1 MFEKILYLSFIRHIL
16 SHFSINVQSFD
27 KKFLFFLHFIID
39 LSYKN
44 IYHLIIEVRM
54 KYTYE
59 VKNIDCAQC
68 AKHLEASVARIRGF
82 SNVQYN
88 FATMILT
95 FESELISE
103 EFLPELQRAIY
114 RTEPDAEIIHD
125 NSPISHKRRKFDIH
139 FALFLLGVVIGFC
152 GWLVPM
158 PVVAK
163 LILITVGVGLL
174 LYKTAFKAFMQLFKA
189 KTIGESLLITIAAL
203 GAYGLGLFR
212 TISEDFSEL
221 GEGLEES
228 LIVIILYSVGK
239 MLESSV
245 LKKSRKNI
253 SSLLEVQPE
262 FAMIV
267 HGNHEH
273 KVHPKDVKIGATIRI
288 RPGERV
294 PLDGVVISGS
304 ASVDTSHITGESLP
318 RAVKQGAEVLSGT
331 IILDGV
337 IELQTTSMYKDSTV
351 SRIMNLIDNANDKKS
366 KTETVINRF
375 AKWYTLAV
383 LSVAVVVLLVYA
395 ILGNIVT
402 GIEQSLILL
411 FISCP
416 CAFAISVPLAYFSAL
431 GKASKNGILI
441 KGSNYLDVAAKLNH
455 IYFDKTGT
463 LTTGDF
469 AVKEVITL
477 NKKYSTQD
485 ILKFAALGEQNSIH
499 PIARAIT
506 HKAHGITLE
515 KVENF
520 VENSGSGVSFT
531 YKNDVIFVGNVTR
544 SNSDEL
550 TSVQIIVNEKPVGKI
565 LLADSL
571 KPRSVAT
578 CEYLRSRRITL
589 SMLSGDN
596 QKVTSHIAE
605 ILGIEDYHAGLT
617 PEQKYQILETHLDKQ
632 SKGEYTAFVG
642 DGIND
647 APSLSRAD
655 LGISMGL
662 AGSPATVEASDIVVV
677 DDNPSKIADLIKLS
691 KFARG
696 IVWQNIIFAIV
707 TKLLVVILDIT
718 GVLAASGFGMIIAV
732 IGDVGV
738 TLLAILNS
746 LRIFP
751 YNFGRK
757 RIKQPKTMGVMVEAE
772 MHNHTYSENCSCVGH
787 KHDKNCGCGEHKH
800 EHSSCSCGCEE
811 HKHNHDNKE

>member
-1 MFEKILYLSFIRHIL
+1 
-16 SHFSINVQSFD
+16 
-27 KKFLFFLHFIID
+27 
-39 LSYKN
+39 
-44 IYHLIIEVRM
+44 M

-88 FATMILT
+88 FATMKLT
-95 FESELISE
+95 FESEMGSD
-103 EFLPELQRAIY
+103 EFFPELKRAIL
-114 RTEPDAEIIHD
+114 RTEPDADIIHENANLSHQKRKID
-125 NSPISHKRRKFDIH
+125 ISFV
-139 FALFLLGVVIGFC
+139 LFVLGAVLGFC
-152 GWLVPM
+152 GWLIPM
-158 PVVAK
+158 NVIAK
-163 LILITVGVGLL
+163 IVLITIGMMLL
-174 LYKTAFKAFMQLFKA
+174 LYKTAFKAFVQLFSA
-189 KTIGESLLITIAAL
+189 KNIGENLLITIASL
-203 GAYGLGLFR
+203 GAYGLGIFN
-212 TISEDFSEL
+212 TIKEDFADL

-228 LIVIILYSVGK
+228 FIVVILYNIGK

-262 FAMIV
+262 FAMVV

-273 KVHPKDVKIGATIRI
+273 KMHPQEVKIGSIIRI

-294 PLDGVVISGS
+294 PLDGVVVGGS

-318 RAVKQGAEVLSGT
+318 RAVKSGVQVLSGT

-337 IELQTTSMYKDSTV
+337 LEIQTTSVYHDSTV

-383 LSVAVVVLLVYA
+383 ISVAIFVLLIYS
-395 ILGNIVT
+395 ILGNAIT
-402 GIEQSLILL
+402 GIEHSLILL
-411 FISCP
+411 FVSCP

-441 KGSNYLDVAAKLNH
+441 KGSNYLDVSAKLDH
-455 IYFDKTGT
+455 IFFDKTGT

-469 AVKEVITL
+469 VVKDVISL
-477 NKKYSTQD
+477 DPKFSTQD
-485 ILKFAALGEQNSIH
+485 ILKFAVLGEQNSIH

-506 HKAHGITLE
+506 HKAHGIPLE

-520 VENSGSGVSFT
+520 VENSGAGVSFT
-531 YKNDVIFVGNVTR
+531 YKNDVVFVGNGTR
-544 SNSDEL
+544 DSADEL
-550 TSVQIIVNEKPVGKI
+550 TSVVVMLNEKKIGKI

-571 KPRSVAT
+571 KPSSVAT
-578 CEYLRSRRITL
+578 CEYLRSRRINL

-596 QKVTSHIAE
+596 DKVTSHVAE
-605 ILGIEDYHAGLT
+605 ILGILDYHSGLT
-617 PEQKYQILETHLDKQ
+617 PEQKYALLEEHLQTQDKG
-632 SKGEYTAFVG
+632 KFTAFVG

-691 KFARG
+691 KYTRA
-696 IVWQNIIFAIV
+696 IVWQNIIFAIT
-707 TKLLVVILDIT
+707 TKLAIMILEMLGVLSAT
-718 GVLAASGFGMIIAV
+718 GVGMIIAV

-751 YNFGRK
+751 YNFGKK
-757 RIKQPKTMGVMVEAE
+757 RIKSKSNNGSLKSKHLSKDCNCGAE
-772 MHNHTYSENCSCVGH
+772 HTHSHSHDCSCTNHNHE
-787 KHDKNCGCGEHKH
+787 
-800 EHSSCSCGCEE
+800 
-811 HKHNHDNKE
+811 

>member
-1 MFEKILYLSFIRHIL
+1 
-16 SHFSINVQSFD
+16 
-27 KKFLFFLHFIID
+27 
-39 LSYKN
+39 
-44 IYHLIIEVRM
+44 M

-68 AKHLEASVARIRGF
+68 AKHLETSVARIRGF

-88 FATMILT
+88 FATMILS
-95 FESELISE
+95 FDSELSSD

-125 NSPISHKRRKFDIH
+125 NSPTLRKRKKFD
-139 FALFLLGVVIGFC
+139 FNFMLFLLGAVLGFC
-152 GWLVPM
+152 GWLIPM
-158 PVVAK
+158 PVIAK
-163 LILITVGVGLL
+163 LVLITLGVGLL
-174 LYKTAFKAFMQLFKA
+174 LYKTALKAVTQLFRA
-189 KTIGESLLITIAAL
+189 RTIGESLLITIASL

-212 TISEDFSEL
+212 TITQDFSEL

-228 LIVIILYSVGK
+228 LIVIILYSIGK

-273 KVHPKDVKIGATIRI
+273 KVHPKDVKIGAIIRI

-294 PLDGVVISGS
+294 PLDGVVVSGS
-304 ASVDTSHITGESLP
+304 ASIDTSHITGESLP
-318 RAVKQGAEVLSGT
+318 KAVKTGAEVLSGT

-337 IELQTTSMYKDSTV
+337 LELQTTSVYKDSTV

-375 AKWYTLAV
+375 AKWYTLIV
-383 LSVAVVVLLVYA
+383 ISVAIIVLIVYG
-395 ILGNIVT
+395 ILGNIIT

-441 KGSNYLDVAAKLNH
+441 KGSNYLDVASKLNH

-463 LTTGDF
+463 LTTGNF
-469 AVKEVITL
+469 VVKEVITL
-477 NKKYSTQD
+477 NQKYSTQD

-506 HKAHGITLE
+506 HKAHGIPLE
-515 KVENF
+515 KVDNF

-531 YKNDVIFVGNVTR
+531 YQNEVVFVGNVTR

-550 TSVQIIVNEKPVGKI
+550 TSVQVMVNDHPVGKI

-571 KPRSVAT
+571 KPSSVAT
-578 CEYLRSRRITL
+578 CQYLRSRRIYL

-596 QKVTSHIAE
+596 QKVTSHVADT
-605 ILGIEDYHAGLT
+605 LGITDYHAGLT
-617 PEQKYQILETHLDKQ
+617 PEQKYQILEKHLSSQ
-632 SKGEYTAFVG
+632 GKGEYTAFVG

-677 DDNPSKIADLIKLS
+677 DDNPAKIADLIKLS

-707 TKLLVVILDIT
+707 TKLAIAILDVV
-718 GVLAASGFGMIIAV
+718 GVLEASGVGMIIAV

-757 RIKQPKTMGVMVEAE
+757 RVKQQKHIKVESHT
-772 MHNHTYSENCSCVGH
+772 HNEALCSCGEH
-787 KHDKNCGCGEHKH
+787 HEHHTHAHSQNCGCGHEHTHKH
-800 EHSSCSCGCEE
+800 TTCNCEE
-811 HKHNHDNKE
+811 HNKNTNK

>member
-1 MFEKILYLSFIRHIL
+1 
-16 SHFSINVQSFD
+16 
-27 KKFLFFLHFIID
+27 
-39 LSYKN
+39 
-44 IYHLIIEVRM
+44 M

-68 AKHLEASVARIRGF
+68 AKHLETSVARIKGF

-88 FATMILT
+88 FATMMLS
-95 FESELISE
+95 FDSEMTSD
-103 EFLPELQRAIY
+103 EFFPELQRAIF

-125 NSPISHKRRKFDIH
+125 NSPLSHKKRKFDLN
-139 FALFLLGVVIGFC
+139 FALFLLGAVLGFC
-152 GWLVPM
+152 GWLIPM
-158 PVVAK
+158 PVVTK
-163 LILITVGVGLL
+163 LVLISIGVALL
-174 LYKTAFKAFMQLFKA
+174 LYKTAFKAMTQLFQA
-189 KTIGESLLITIAAL
+189 KTIGESLLITIASL
-203 GAYGLGLFR
+203 GAYGLGLFH
-212 TISEDFSEL
+212 TITEGFSEL

-228 LIVIILYSVGK
+228 LIVIILYSIGK

-262 FAMIV
+262 FAMLV

-273 KVHPKDVKIGATIRI
+273 KVHPKDVKIGAVIRI

-294 PLDGVVISGS
+294 PLDGIVVGGS

-318 RAVKQGAEVLSGT
+318 KATKLGAEVLSGT

-337 IELQTTSMYKDSTV
+337 LELQTTSMYKDSTV

-383 LSVAVVVLLVYA
+383 LSVAVIVLGVYA
-395 ILGNIVT
+395 IIGNIIT

-441 KGSNYLDVAAKLNH
+441 KGSNYLDVSAKLSH

-463 LTTGDF
+463 LTTGNF
-469 AVKEVITL
+469 VVKDVVSL
-477 NKKYSTQD
+477 DKKYSTQD

-515 KVENF
+515 KVDNF
-520 VENSGSGVSFT
+520 VENSGTGVSFT
-531 YKNDVIFVGNVTR
+531 YKNDVVFVGNVTR
-544 SNSDEL
+544 GNSDEL
-550 TSVQIIVNEKPVGKI
+550 TSVLVMVNDKPVGKI

-571 KPRSVAT
+571 KPSSVET
-578 CEYLRSRRITL
+578 CEYLRSRRISL
-589 SMLSGDN
+589 SILSGDN
-596 QKVTSHIAE
+596 EKVTNHVAE
-605 ILGIEDYHAGLT
+605 ILGITDYHSGLT
-617 PEQKYQILETHLDKQ
+617 PEQKYQILEQHITTQ
-632 SKGEYTAFVG
+632 GKGKFTAFVG

-677 DDNPSKIADLIKLS
+677 DDNPSKIGDLIKLS

-696 IVWQNIIFAIV
+696 IVWQNILFAII
-707 TKLLVVILDIT
+707 TKLLVMILDIA
-718 GVLAASGFGMIIAV
+718 GVLSASGFGMIIAV

-757 RIKQPKTMGVMVEAE
+757 RIKQTKTITPAE
-772 MHNHTYSENCSCVGH
+772 PHNHANSHSCHCGCEH
-787 KHDKNCGCGEHKH
+787 SHAHTQIKHADGENCGCDAHKKQPTSSH
-800 EHSSCSCGCEE
+800 THS
-811 HKHNHDNKE
+811 NHIDSEA

>member
-1 MFEKILYLSFIRHIL
+1 MRY
-16 SHFSINVQSFD
+16 
-27 KKFLFFLHFIID
+27 
-39 LSYKN
+39 
-44 IYHLIIEVRM
+44 IYI
-54 KYTYE
+54 

-68 AKHLEASVARIRGF
+68 AKHLETSVARIKGF
-82 SNVQYN
+82 ENVQYN
-88 FATMILT
+88 FATMKLSFDT
-95 FESELISE
+95 DMDSR
-103 EFLPELQRAIY
+103 EFFPELQRAIY

-125 NSPISHKRRKFDIH
+125 NAPALHKRHKFDIH
-139 FALFLLGVVIGFC
+139 LALFLLGATLGFV

-158 PVVAK
+158 SVVAK
-163 LILITVGVGLL
+163 LVLITLGVGLL
-174 LYKTAFKAFMQLFKA
+174 LYKTAFKAGMQLFKA
-189 KTIGESLLITIAAL
+189 KTIGESLLITIASL

-212 TISEDFSEL
+212 TITENFAEL

-245 LKKSRKNI
+245 LKRSRQNI

-273 KVHPKDVKIGATIRI
+273 KVHPKEVKVGATIRV

-294 PLDGVVISGS
+294 PLDGVVIGGS
-304 ASVDTSHITGESLP
+304 ASIDTSHITGESLP
-318 RAVKQGAEVLSGT
+318 RAVHSGTEVLSGT

-337 IELQTTSMYKDSTV
+337 LELQTTSLYKDSTV

-375 AKWYTLAV
+375 AKWYTLII
-383 LSVAVVVLLVYA
+383 LSVAALVLA
-395 ILGNIVT
+395 IYGVLGNWMT
-402 GIEQSLILL
+402 GIEQCLILL
-411 FISCP
+411 FIACP

-469 AVKEVITL
+469 VVKDVVTL
-477 NKKYSTQD
+477 NTKYSTRD

-506 HKAHGITLE
+506 HKAHGIPLD

-531 YKNDVIFVGNVTR
+531 YGNDVIFVGNITR
-544 SNSDEL
+544 NNTDEL
-550 TSVQIIVNEKPVGKI
+550 TSVQVMVNEKSVGKI

-571 KPRSVAT
+571 KPSSMST
-578 CEYLRSRRITL
+578 CEYLRSRRISL

-596 QKVTSHIAE
+596 QKVTQHVADL
-605 ILGIEDYHAGLT
+605 LGITDYHAGLT
-617 PEQKYQILETHLDKQ
+617 PEQKYDILEKHLVAQ
-632 SKGEYTAFVG
+632 PKGEFTAFVG

-691 KFARG
+691 KFARS

-707 TKLLVVILDIT
+707 TKLAIVILDIT
-718 GVLAASGFGMIIAV
+718 GVLAASGADMIIAV

-757 RIKQPKTMGVMVEAE
+757 RVKNAGNNTDNIHHTDDKNLTSATPTIPQHRCTKAQQIDITQKSDFANSCANKNGASPKT
-772 MHNHTYSENCSCVGH
+772 HTHSH
-787 KHDKNCGCGEHKH
+787 QHCGCGHD
-800 EHSSCSCGCEE
+800 HSGCNCG
-811 HKHNHDNKE
+811 HHHTDD

>member
-1 MFEKILYLSFIRHIL
+1 MKY
-16 SHFSINVQSFD
+16 
-27 KKFLFFLHFIID
+27 
-39 LSYKN
+39 
-44 IYHLIIEVRM
+44 IYEVR
-54 KYTYE
+54 
-59 VKNIDCAQC
+59 NIDCAQC
-68 AKHLEASVARIRGF
+68 AKHLEAGIARIKGF

-88 FATMILT
+88 FATMMLS
-95 FESELISE
+95 FETERTAD
-103 EFLPELQRAIY
+103 EFFPELKRAIY
-114 RTEPDAEIIHD
+114 RTEPDAEIFHD
-125 NSPISHKRRKFDIH
+125 NAKDKHTARKIDAHLI
-139 FALFLLGVVIGFC
+139 LFLTGLVIGFV

-158 PVVAK
+158 PIVAK
-163 LILITVGVGLL
+163 LVLITVGMLL
-174 LYKTAFKAFMQLFKA
+174 LVYKTAFKAFVQLFRA
-189 KTIGESLLITIAAL
+189 KNIGENLLITIAVM

-212 TISEDFSEL
+212 TIMADFLEL
-221 GEGLEES
+221 GEGLEEC
-228 LIVIILYSVGK
+228 LIVIILYSIGK

-262 FAMIV
+262 FAMLV

-273 KVHPKDVKIGATIRI
+273 KVHPKDVKVGATIRV

-304 ASVDTSHITGESLP
+304 ASIDTSHITGESLP
-318 RAVKQGAEVLSGT
+318 RPIASGEEILSGT

-337 IELQTTSMYKDSTV
+337 VEIQTTSVHKDSTV

-366 KTETVINRF
+366 KTETVINKF

-383 LSVAVVVLLVYA
+383 IALAVIVFTIYTS
-395 ILGNIVT
+395 IGNVIT
-402 GIEQSLILL
+402 GIEHALILL
-411 FISCP
+411 FVSCP

-441 KGSNYLDVAAKLNH
+441 KGSNYLDVAAKLKH
-455 IYFDKTGT
+455 VYFDKTGT

-469 AVKEVITL
+469 VVKDVITL

-499 PIARAIT
+499 PIARAIM
-506 HKAHGITLE
+506 HKAHGIELE

-520 VENSGSGVSFT
+520 VENSGAGVSFT
-531 YKNDVIFVGNVTR
+531 YKNDVIFVGNITR
-544 SNSDEL
+544 NITDEL
-550 TSVQIIVNEKPVGKI
+550 TSIQILVNEETVGKI
-565 LLADSL
+565 LLADSI
-571 KPRSVAT
+571 KPSAVGV
-578 CEYLRSRRITL
+578 CEYLRSRRINL

-596 QKVTSHIAE
+596 QKVTANVAGT
-605 ILGIEDYHAGLT
+605 LGIADFASGLT
-617 PEQKYQILETHLDKQ
+617 PEEKYGILEKHLNTQ
-632 SKGEYTAFVG
+632 AKGEYTAFVG

-677 DDNPSKIADLIKLS
+677 DDDPSKIQDLHKLS
-691 KFARG
+691 KYTRA
-696 IVWQNIIFAIV
+696 IVWQNIIFAVV
-707 TKLLVVILDIT
+707 TKVAVMVLDIT
-718 GVLAASGFGMIIAV
+718 GVLAASGAGMIIAV

-757 RIKQPKTMGVMVEAE
+757 RVKAPKTKTQEINVEATTTPHE
-772 MHNHTYSENCSCVGH
+772 H
-787 KHDKNCGCGEHKH
+787 KACGCGCHEHKHKACNCGQEHKH
-800 EHSSCSCGCEE
+800 EHGVCKCGTQYNHEE
-811 HKHNHDNKE
+811 K